1 MSISDP
7 PLKEDENWR
16 SKSFGEKVM
25 TIFISAIIFAAIS
38 FVAYCIAAT
47 TSGK

>member
-25 TIFISAIIFAAIS
+25 TIFISAIIFLS
-38 FVAYCIAAT
+38 FFFVAYCISAT
-47 TSGK
+47 TSGN